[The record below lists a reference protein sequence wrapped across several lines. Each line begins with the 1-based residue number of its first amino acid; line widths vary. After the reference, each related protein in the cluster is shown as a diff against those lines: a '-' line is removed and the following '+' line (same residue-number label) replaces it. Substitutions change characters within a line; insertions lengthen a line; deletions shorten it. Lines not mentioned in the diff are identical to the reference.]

1 MLKYGKLILCTAV
14 LNLSVFFTVSLSHAN
29 FDNNNSDQKSSN
41 IQEYSVLSYN
51 IENLFKNSKTII
63 EENIGPWYKII
74 INGNSGWVHKE
85 LFPVDAIKKSQD
97 TKILAQSDNSV
108 DEPKNSEDEKD
119 QENTESTVEKN
130 NAAVNTE
137 QEASTETGS
146 GNTEV
151 TDNSSNTKTVAAL
164 VEGVITGDNVNV
176 RKGPGTNNEAVTQM
190 YYGDKVEILGK
201 SDEWYNIKT
210 KDGVIGWVY
219 GTYVSTGST
228 LASRGE
234 TSDANSSKRT
244 QIVSY
249 AKELLGVRY
258 VYGGTTR
265 SGFDCS
271 GFVWHVFNHFG
282 IKLNRVAA
290 DQAKQ
295 GTKIS
300 KSELQPGDLVFFDTN
315 GGKNYI
321 NHVGI
326 YIGNGSFIHA
336 SSGSKAK
343 KVVISDLNS
352 GFYNQCYMTARK
364 ILD

>member
-1 MLKYGKLILCTAV
+1 MFKCSKLILCSAV
-14 LNLSVFFTVSLSHAN
+14 LNFSIFFTFSLSHAN
-29 FDNNNSDQKSSN
+29 FDKSTTDQKNSN
-41 IQEYSVLSYN
+41 FQEYSVLSYN
-51 IENLFKNSKTII
+51 IENLFKDSNTIV
-63 EENIGPWYKII
+63 EENIGSWYKIL
-74 INGNSGWVHKE
+74 INGTTGWVHKD
-85 LFPVDAIKKSQD
+85 LFPVDAIKNSQD
-97 TKILAQSDNSV
+97 TKVLAKANNSADDSNSLSDEKEQETSETT
-108 DEPKNSEDEKD
+108 DEKNDETANVGQDVSTEINSENSEG
-119 QENTESTVEKN
+119 
-130 NAAVNTE
+130 NATKAEAV
-137 QEASTETGS
+137 A
-146 GNTEV
+146 V
-151 TDNSSNTKTVAAL
+151 L
-164 VEGVITGDNVNV
+164 FEGMITGDGVNI
-176 RKGPGTNNEAVTQM
+176 RKGPGTDNEAITQL
-190 YYGDKVEILGK
+190 YYGDRVEILGK
-201 SDEWYNIKT
+201 SDEWYNVKM

-219 GTYVSTGST
+219 GQYISTEST

-234 TSDANSSKRT
+234 TSESNSSKRA

-300 KSELQPGDLVFFDTN
+300 RSELQPGDLVFFDTN

-343 KVVISDLNS
+343 KVVISELNT
-352 GFYNQCYMTARK
+352 GFYNDCFMTARR

>member
-1 MLKYGKLILCTAV
+1 MFKCSKLILCSAV
-14 LNLSVFFTVSLSHAN
+14 LNFSIFFTFPLSHAN
-29 FDNNNSDQKSSN
+29 FDNGNTEQKNSNLK
-41 IQEYSVLSYN
+41 EYSVLSYN
-51 IENLFKNSKTII
+51 IENLFKDSNTII
-63 EENIGPWYKII
+63 EENIGPWYKIV
-74 INGNSGWVHKE
+74 INGTTGWVHKD
-85 LFPVDAIKKSQD
+85 LFPVEVVKDFQDAKV
-97 TKILAQSDNSV
+97 LAEANNLADNTNSISA
-108 DEPKNSEDEKD
+108 EEEQENSEIADVKNDETTNIGQD
-119 QENTESTVEKN
+119 VSEETNSENSEGNDKKEESV
-130 NAAVNTE
+130 AVLFV
-137 QEASTETGS
+137 GM
-146 GNTEV
+146 
-151 TDNSSNTKTVAAL
+151 
-164 VEGVITGDNVNV
+164 ITGGDVNI
-176 RKGPGTNNEAVTQM
+176 RKGPGTDNEAITQLN
-190 YYGDKVEILGK
+190 YGDKVEILGK
-201 SDEWYNIKT
+201 SDEWYNVKM
-210 KDGVIGWVY
+210 KDGIIGWVY
-219 GTYVSTGST
+219 GQYVSTESA

-234 TSDANSSKRT
+234 TSESSSSKRA

-300 KSELQPGDLVFFDTN
+300 RSELQPGDLVFFDTN

-326 YIGNGSFIHA
+326 YIGNGCFIHA

-343 KVVISDLNS
+343 KVVISELNT
-352 GFYNQCYMTARK
+352 GFYNDCFMTARK